1 LPDSILKTQSGRNS
15 DPNLGLFHR
24 SSPFCCCA
32 TPTRPCEC
40 GAATVEPSSLLQIR
54 VVVVGGMWE
63 RIQGRSRE
71 PNEETEPPPPAASV
85 PFVPLRGG
93 AVAPTTTS
101 PLSLSPPIAIPRVH
115 DPWNR
120 LDYTARPVTTTAT
133 ADSLSPTTLCTSA
146 LSAAWFVLARWQL
159 IKAEGI
165 RARRGIGDE
174 LRGSGGGGSQG
185 APREES
191 ERGPQR
197 RASARLP
204 DNHRGGLVPPPPQLA
219 RHAQGHHH
227 AS

>member
-1 LPDSILKTQSGRNS
+1 MWKMIYTLYHVRYLNRKWKTLYSTIPKNQLCSWLPDSILKTQSGRNS

-146 LSAAWFVLARWQL
+146 LSAAWGLFWR
-159 IKAEGI
+159 
-165 RARRGIGDE
+165 
-174 LRGSGGGGSQG
+174 GGSW
-185 APREES
+185 
-191 ERGPQR
+191 
-197 RASARLP
+197 
-204 DNHRGGLVPPPPQLA
+204 
-219 RHAQGHHH
+219 
-227 AS
+227 